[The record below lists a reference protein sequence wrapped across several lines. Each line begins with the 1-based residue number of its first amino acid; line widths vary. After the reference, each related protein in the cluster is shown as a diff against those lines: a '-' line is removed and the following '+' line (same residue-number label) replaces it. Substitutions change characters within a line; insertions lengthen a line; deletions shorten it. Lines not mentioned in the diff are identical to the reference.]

1 MEHAKVEGAVD
12 ENKSR
17 VSDMRR
23 LVDDSLAGHA
33 QRMAAVETTL
43 RDLIHQNIKDKEA
56 AGFHNATIVIQHAN
70 VGRASNDGG
79 LVAAAPSEH
88 TTDLAFLDFH
98 VEPPL
103 STNEETLKKL
113 EFKDLAPPPRTPS
126 PEFVRKSPRRM
137 VPEAALHINEE
148 TADIQGKVSVKGSD
162 SSVGAVVEETVENI
176 VEVAGEDRLE
186 GYGHDSMEAASTMG
200 GEEGGESYH
209 ESYDGGFEDEREVDG
224 DGTADDYDAAAE
236 DAAAA
241 DSAAGHEEPVGDDA
255 SAAAAEGGQVTA
267 TADTAQ
273 SESKSQ
279 NQSRNT
285 SALRRGEEEEE
296 DEEEGA
302 ELPPQSEQER
312 EDMETLGPDVRA
324 VISKARMGNRKEF
337 KELVTADPSLLMRAV
352 DSGGNNLFHIA
363 ATNGKKKIVKEL
375 LRQGD
380 SIDLYARNKK
390 DKNVLDCAVEFKYT
404 ELADYLRDK
413 YPRLSD
419 PLQDAPL
426 QDAAAEKVP
435 QEVGAVSEQVGAA
448 ATLETASF
456 EIPAEEAGASAS
468 AHTDHALGAPEE
480 AVMKGAKQHVSEE
493 HASQELVSDEH
504 VAVQR
509 VSEEQVVEQELI
521 SGGAS
526 AAEVSAAR
534 EEQDVEE
541 QVVEEQVVGE
551 QVVKAVEQTFTGG
564 AGART
569 VEVSGEVEG
578 QAVQTLAD
586 DTLAAH
592 ALPAAA
598 MEEQSAP
605 VAEQPNDT
613 DEHLSTSPATSATDA
628 YNVTPTPA
636 TQTSAHE
643 ADTSPESAEPDLSAP
658 LSDEQSA
665 TVELDESVADLSA
678 TPATAKPAD
687 TDAITDVATAVA
699 DAPVTTVHTEE
710 AASSHSSAQPSSD
723 LAALDAPH
731 TSRAQYEGDGAP
743 PPPVEEGGGGKEG
756 DEAEELNEHVVE
768 LAVSP
773 GKLTESHLE
782 ESFVLDEGV
791 ADLPVTPPQVAAAL
805 EGAGE
810 GGDGGEGDGGIVEE
824 VVEELPEAAL
834 VEMK

>member
-1 MEHAKVEGAVD
+1 MAGAVD

-23 LVDDSLAGHA
+23 LVDDSLVGHA

-43 RDLIHQNIKDKEA
+43 RDLIHQNIKDKEGA
-56 AGFHNATIVIQHAN
+56 SFHNATIVIQHAN

-79 LVAAAPSEH
+79 LVAAAPSEL
-88 TTDLAFLDFH
+88 TTDLSFLDFH

-103 STNEETLKKL
+103 STNEEPLKKL
-113 EFKDLAPPPRTPS
+113 EFKDLAPPPRIPS

-137 VPEAALHINEE
+137 VPEAALHINKE
-148 TADIQGKVSVKGSD
+148 TADIQGTVGVKGSD
-162 SSVGAVVEETVENI
+162 SGVRAVVDETVENI

-186 GYGHDSMEAASTMG
+186 GYGHDSVEAATTMG

-224 DGTADDYDAAAE
+224 DGTADDDDAAAK

-241 DSAAGHEEPVGDDA
+241 DSAAGHQETVGDDA
-255 SAAAAEGGQVTA
+255 SAAAAEGGQVTE

-273 SESKSQ
+273 LESKSQ

-285 SALRRGEEEEE
+285 SALERGEEEEE
-296 DEEEGA
+296 EEEECA
-302 ELPPQSEQER
+302 ELLPQSEQER
-312 EDMETLGPDVRA
+312 EHMETLGPDVRA

-337 KELVTADPSLLMRAV
+337 KALVTEDPSLLTRAV

-390 DKNVLDCAVEFKYT
+390 DKNILDCAVEFKYT

-419 PLQDAPL
+419 PLQDALL

-435 QEVGAVSEQVGAA
+435 QEVGAVSEQVWAA

-468 AHTDHALGAPEE
+468 AHANNALGLPEE
-480 AVMKGAKQHVSEE
+480 AVMKGAEQHVSEE

-504 VAVQR
+504 AAVQR
-509 VSEEQVVEQELI
+509 VSQEQKVEQELT

-534 EEQDVEE
+534 EEQDVQE
-541 QVVEEQVVGE
+541 QVVEGQVVGE

-605 VAEQPNDT
+605 IAEQPKDT
-613 DEHLSTSPATSATDA
+613 VKHLSTSPATSATDA
-628 YNVTPTPA
+628 DNVTPTPA

-643 ADTSPESAEPDLSAP
+643 ADTSPESAEPDICAP

-665 TVELDESVADLSA
+665 TIELDESVADLSS

-687 TDAITDVATAVA
+687 TDAITDVATAAA
-699 DAPVTTVHTEE
+699 DAPVTTLYNAE

-723 LAALDAPH
+723 MASLDAPH
-731 TSRAQYEGDGAP
+731 TSRAQDQGNGAP
-743 PPPVEEGGGGKEG
+743 PSPVEEKGGGKEG

-773 GKLTESHLE
+773 GKLTESQRE

-805 EGAGE
+805 AGAGE
-810 GGDGGEGDGGIVEE
+810 GGGGGEGDRGIVEE